1 MAGARKK
8 ETPQTN
14 GGLVLTSG
22 LGLAR
27 IGATTLVR
35 TAGWGVTQYSKGAR
49 RIAQA
54 AVDPIAAAELA
65 DDVAKVTG
73 QVADFA
79 RAVTANTPLAGA
91 AEFGAILLDRA
102 KGIAEQLGTGEP
114 VEQSD
119 SDRLRRA
126 GEDLLRRSRDVWHEE
141 ERHPAF
147 EGILKSIAPDEAR
160 MLVLLLKEGPQPT
173 VDVIVSNSKRVLA
186 SGLSMI
192 GGRASLRSPDS
203 IPTYLINLTRLG
215 LVWESDDPVKD
226 LLRYQVVEAQP
237 DVLEAARSVRRSKVL
252 RKSLHLTP
260 FGVDFAVACFADF
273 EGLVDRPQHAVPAD
287 PDPLRRVGD

>member
-8 ETPQTN
+8 ETN

-49 RIAQA
+49 RIAHA

-91 AEFGAILLDRA
+91 AEFGAVLLDRA
-102 KGIAEQLGTGEP
+102 KGIAEQLGTGEHADP
-114 VEQSD
+114 SD

-173 VDVIVSNSKRVLA
+173 VDVIVSNSKRVIA
-186 SGLSMI
+186 GGISMVP
-192 GGRASLRSPDS
+192 GRASLRFPDS
-203 IPTYLINLTRLG
+203 MPTYLINLTRLG
-215 LVWESDDPVKD
+215 LLWESDDPVRD

-237 DVLEAARSVRRSKVL
+237 AVLDAARSVRRSKVV

-260 FGVDFAVACFADF
+260 FGVDFAVACFADV
-273 EGLVDRPQHAVPAD
+273 EGLVDRPQHDVPAEV
-287 PDPLRRVGD
+287 DPLRRVDD

>member
-1 MAGARKK
+1 MAGARRK
-8 ETPQTN
+8 ETG
-14 GGLVLTSG
+14 GGLVLASG

-27 IGATTLVR
+27 IGASTVVR
-35 TAGWGVTQYSKGAR
+35 TAGWGLTQYSKGAR

-54 AVDPIAAAELA
+54 AVDPMAAAELA

-73 QVADFA
+73 QLSDAV
-79 RAVTANTPLAGA
+79 RAVTANTPLSGA
-91 AEFGAILLDRA
+91 AEIGAGLLDRA
-102 KGIAEQLGTGEP
+102 KGLAQQYGTGDHLD
-114 VEQSD
+114 VSD

-126 GEDLLRRSRDVWHEE
+126 GEDLLRRSRDVWADED
-141 ERHPAF
+141 RHPAF

-186 SGLSMI
+186 TGLSMVD
-192 GGRASLRSPDS
+192 GRASLRFPESM
-203 IPTYLINLTRLG
+203 PTYLINLTRLG
-215 LVWESDDPVKD
+215 LIWESDEPVKD

-237 DVLEAARSVRRSKVL
+237 AVLDAAKQVRRSKIL

-260 FGVDFAVACFADF
+260 FGVDFAVACFSDF
-273 EGLVDRPQHAVPAD
+273 EDLVDAPQHEAPAET
-287 PDPLRRVGD
+287 DPLRRIAE

>member
-1 MAGARKK
+1 MA
-8 ETPQTN
+8 TN
-14 GGLVLTSG
+14 RRGEPNNGLAVAASTG

-27 IGATTLVR
+27 IGASTLVR
-35 TAGWGVTQYSKGAR
+35 TAGWSVTQYSKGAR
-49 RIAQA
+49 RLAQA
-54 AVDPIAAAELA
+54 AVDPVAAAELA

-79 RAVTANTPLAGA
+79 RAVTANTPLATAAEAGA
-91 AEFGAILLDRA
+91 AILDRA
-102 KGIAEQLGTGEP
+102 RGLAEQYGTGT
-114 VEQSD
+114 VTEQSD

-126 GEDLLRRSRDVWHEE
+126 GEDLLRRSRDVWYEE

-160 MLVLLLKEGPQPT
+160 MLVLMLKEGPQPT
-173 VDVIVSNSKRVLA
+173 VDVIVSNSKRVIA

-192 GGRASLRSPDS
+192 GGRASLRTPEAM
-203 IPTYLINLTRLG
+203 PTYLINLTRLG
-215 LVWESDDPVKD
+215 LIWESDEPVKD

-237 DVLEAARSVRRSKVL
+237 DVLAAAKSVRRSKVL
-252 RKSLHLTP
+252 RRSLHLTP

-273 EGLVDRPQHAVPAD
+273 EELVDPPEHAVPAEL
-287 PDPLRRVGD
+287 DPLRRVGD